1 MGAGAGAGA
10 GVGVGVD
17 VSVGAGAD
25 VSASAGAGVGVGLS
39 HIATLTRVHTCV
51 IFLYS
56 SWPTWGIFTM
66 CLTGHTLDTPQKLD
80 MMFSVILMA
89 YL

>member
-1 MGAGAGAGA
+1 
-10 GVGVGVD
+10 
-17 VSVGAGAD
+17 
-25 VSASAGAGVGVGLS
+25 
-39 HIATLTRVHTCV
+39 
-51 IFLYS
+51 
-56 SWPTWGIFTM
+56 M